1 MDGKLFD
8 ITTGT
13 YGDLVIKFYFQP
25 GPPER
30 TELVG
35 LLRKRFG
42 LSTAYFHQRD
52 NELRVSDPRP
62 LSPLESWHLHEAV
75 DRMFA
80 YRRDQSSGGRKL

>member
-1 MDGKLFD
+1 MDRKLFD

-30 TELVG
+30 TELVK
-35 LLRKRFG
+35 LLQQRIK

-52 NELRVSDPRP
+52 NEVRVSNPRP
-62 LSPLESWHLHEAV
+62 LAPSEYWQIEQILEG
-75 DRMFA
+75 MFA
-80 YRRDQSSGGRKL
+80 YRRDHQVE